1 MPNTYKE
8 LRRTVVGT
16 ATGTVTLD
24 LTGISG
30 YTDLVLVADAKL
42 SVSGQGINLTF
53 NGDTASNY
61 SSTRLYGNGSTATSD
76 RQTNGT
82 FLNFALG
89 SVDNGQLMIANIMNY
104 SNATT
109 FKTVLIRQNTAS
121 AFVGALVGLWR
132 ATPAAITSITLTAG
146 GAATISVGSTFS
158 LYGIANADLGAAKA
172 TGGIITE
179 DSQYWY
185 HTFGATGAFIPKQ
198 ALTCD
203 ILVVA
208 GGGGGTIG
216 GGGAGGLLQ
225 FSSQSV
231 TATTYNI
238 TVGAGGTAQTNNVS
252 SASQGIA
259 STFAGLTSAVG
270 GGSGG
275 LNDNNTSPTSLMNG
289 GSGGGGG
296 GSNSITTPSGTSTSG
311 QGNAGASN
319 GGITGGGIPGG
330 GGGGAGAA
338 GSTPVNNSSG
348 GNGGIG
354 ATSAFINA
362 IGAATGRGQTVSGV
376 TYFAGGGG
384 GGGNGVTNFGQGG
397 FGGGSNASNVPV
409 ANASANTGGG
419 GGGYN
424 GGVNKGGN
432 GGSGVVIVRYAK

>member
-185 HTFGATGAFIPKQ
+185 HTFTSTGAFVPKQ
-198 ALTCD
+198 SLTCD
-203 ILVVA
+203 ILQVA
-208 GGGGGTIG
+208 GGGAGGGSYSGG
-216 GGGAGGLLQ
+216 GGGAGGLLY
-225 FSSQSV
+225 FASQSL
-231 TATTYNI
+231 TAISYNV
-238 TVGAGGTAQTNNVS
+238 TVGAGGPGGARNYQSNNTNNGS
-252 SASQGIA
+252 NSQFASLTA
-259 STFAGLTSAVG
+259 SVG
-270 GGSGG
+270 GGAGG
-275 LNDNNTSPTSLMNG
+275 VVTTFVAGKNG
-289 GSGGGGG
+289 GSGGGAGG
-296 GSNSITTPSGTSTSG
+296 EASGATGGLASPSG
-311 QGNAGASN
+311 QGNN
-319 GGITGGGIPGG
+319 GGSGFNGGGGTGRGG
-330 GGGGAGAA
+330 GGGGAGAVGA
-338 GSTPVNNSSG
+338 NSSTTG
-348 GNGGIG
+348 GAGGAG
-354 ATSAFINA
+354 VNTYASWLTT
-362 IGAATGRGQTVSGV
+362 TGVGVSG
-376 TYFAGGGG
+376 YLAGGGG
-384 GGGNGVTNFGQGG
+384 GSAEVGTAGAGGL
-397 FGGGSNASNVPV
+397 GGGGAGAVGSGVDGV
-409 ANASANTGGG
+409 ANTGGG
-419 GGGYN
+419 GGA
-424 GGVNKGGN
+424 GGGTTPTYGGA